1 MYDEYEGMI
10 ECGQVIVTKGDKVDD
25 GDEKEKIS

>member
-1 MYDEYEGMI
+1 MI

-25 GDEKEKIS
+25 GDEKEKIR